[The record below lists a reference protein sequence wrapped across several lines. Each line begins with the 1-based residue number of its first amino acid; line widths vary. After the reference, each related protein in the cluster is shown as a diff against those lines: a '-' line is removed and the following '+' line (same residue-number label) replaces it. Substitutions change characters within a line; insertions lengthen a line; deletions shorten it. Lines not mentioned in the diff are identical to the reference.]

1 MVRHPGIDTT
11 FHFPDYPSTPRGF
24 SGADGAVFHV
34 WAPGAE
40 QVVLAWR
47 PAIGPYGSEFVT
59 ANYREEPVQRA
70 QLEAAG
76 FRTESATRL
85 EGGWWAV
92 QRPSAH
98 LAEAFAAELAVL
110 EYGFLLDDNPA
121 LLPDPRSRRQPYGP
135 HGPSAT
141 VLPASKPRAADRSGS
156 AAEPDVGSE
165 SAAAAWSGRD
175 WDSSPIY
182 ELHIGTFTSQGTFDA
197 AIAHLDHLVEIGVG
211 WVELLPVN
219 TFAGLRNWGYDGVDW
234 FAIQESYGGPEGY
247 RRFVDAAHSRGLGVI
262 QDVVYNHLGPSGNYL
277 SVFGPYLHQAA
288 ANPWGDSINLDGP
301 HSDEVRALI
310 LDNLGMFVLDYGVDA
325 FRLDAVHAFVDSRAV
340 HLLEDM
346 TIHMESLSRERAH
359 PVWVIAESDM
369 NDPQLITSR
378 TWGGHGL
385 TAQWSDD
392 FHHALHVALT
402 GESSGYYADFAAP
415 EALAKVLQH
424 GFFHDGTYSSFR
436 ERAHG
441 RPVDESRVSPAQLV
455 VCAQNHDQVGNRAAG
470 ERLSQLVSTDRLAV
484 GAALLMLGPN
494 TPMLFMGEEWA
505 ASSPWQF
512 FTDHREDWLGAAVSS
527 GRRTEFARMG
537 WDESTV
543 PEPQDPRTF
552 FRSILDWSEPSA
564 GEHAAVLQLYR
575 ELGRLR
581 GQRPE
586 FRSARFADVSVGRA
600 AAGQGS
606 WIAVFIDTFGV
617 VANLGAEARA
627 VLLPRSAEKIV
638 LDTSQFLFDR
648 SAAATEHDS
657 AWPNGHDTG
666 IRSAQLRERAVV
678 LPPMTAVALELADAP
693 DEVEELTLPGR

>member
-11 FHFPDYPSTPRGF
+11 FHFPEYPSTPRGN
-24 SGADGAVFHV
+24 GQADGAVFHV
-34 WAPGAE
+34 WAPEAE
-40 QVVLAWR
+40 QVALAWR
-47 PAIGPYGSEFVT
+47 PATGSYGTGFVT
-59 ANYREEPVQRA
+59 ANYLEEPFQHA

-76 FRTESATRL
+76 FRTEPAARL
-85 EGGWWAV
+85 TGGWWAV
-92 QRPSAH
+92 RQTSAH
-98 LAEAFAAELAVL
+98 LTEALAAESAVL

-141 VLPASKPRAADRSGS
+141 VLPASAPDSGAD
-156 AAEPDVGSE
+156 EP
-165 SAAAAWSGRD
+165 WSGRA
-175 WDSSPIY
+175 WDSSPVY
-182 ELHIGTFTSQGTFDA
+182 ELHVGTFTSQGTFDA
-197 AIAHLDHLVEIGVG
+197 AIAHLDHLVGLGVG

-234 FAIQESYGGPEGY
+234 FAIQESYGGPDGY
-247 RRFVDAAHSRGLGVI
+247 RRFIDAAHSRGLGVI

-277 SVFGPYLHQAA
+277 SAFGPYLHRAA
-288 ANPWGDSINLDGP
+288 ANPWGDSMNLDGP

-310 LDNLGMFVLDYGVDA
+310 LDNLGMYVRDYGVDA

-346 TIHMESLSRERAH
+346 AIHMASLSEDRAH
-359 PVWVIAESDM
+359 PVWLIAESDM

-378 TWGGHGL
+378 TCGGHGL

-441 RPVDESRVSPAQLV
+441 RPIDESRVRPDQLV
-455 VCAQNHDQVGNRAAG
+455 VCTQNHDQVGNRAAG

-494 TPMLFMGEEWA
+494 TPMIFMGEEWA

-512 FTDHREDWLGAAVSS
+512 FTDHREDWLGDAVSN
-527 GRRTEFARMG
+527 GRRSEFARMG

-543 PEPQDPRTF
+543 PEPQDPATF
-552 FRSILDWSEPSA
+552 FRSMLDWSEFQS
-564 GEHAAVLQLYR
+564 GDRAAVLQLYR

-581 GQRPE
+581 SRRPE
-586 FRSARFADVSVGRA
+586 FRDIRFEDVSVGRA
-600 AAGQGS
+600 AAGHGD
-606 WIAVFIDTFGV
+606 WIAVFVDTFGV
-617 VANLGAEARA
+617 VANLGSAAQA
-627 VLLPRSAEKIV
+627 VLLPRSAERIV
-638 LDTSQFLFDR
+638 LDTSRFLLDHR
-648 SAAATEHDS
+648 AAEGDPDGRATDQPAEQTTRFRP
-657 AWPNGHDTG
+657 AE
-666 IRSAQLRERAVV
+666 LRERAVV
-678 LPPMTAVALELADAP
+678 LQPMTAVALELADAP